1 MGHCCTPI
9 KIPKV
14 ANFHINHTDSQLEV
28 VLTNGQTFS
37 VSKAELEEFLGGNG
51 VTVEDGVAKNLTLKG
66 GVALDQAATASL
78 CEALEDC
85 IEDAITEALKNQ
97 PTPKPLT
104 IKSFELLGEQLRITM
119 PDGST
124 FPVDLSKFTTDAEA
138 AKIADDIKKL
148 ITDEHLVSAALNG
161 GTLVMTMKS
170 GKQLNVPLS
179 GLGKDVHLSSGTVQG
194 NNLVLTKSDGTE
206 VTIDLGQFA
215 NTQPA
220 VGQDIVNNLTDTSA
234 SKSLSAAQGKILND
248 SKLGKTEKAVSASTA
263 DAATK
268 LQTARTIN
276 GVAFDGTQNIVIADD
291 TKLPSG
297 ANAVSATKLQTA
309 RTINGVAFDGT
320 QNITIN
326 TALKAVQRTER
337 TGTLI
342 PTNNSFKNLTVDV
355 AGVVE
360 VYPDGRIVQSFSFV
374 APVRYFHRHSAQ
386 AFYRT
391 TLGVA
396 NFTAGE
402 DSPILEMPLWTA
414 MPNKVSEA
422 RVHLSSGP
430 KYHAYSEANEWIYDW
445 DAIFNQQANIKDK
458 AYFSFRRLAGGTDE
472 PVTFNIV
479 VEGY

>member
-14 ANFHINHTDSQLEV
+14 ANFHINHTNSQLEV

-37 VSKAELEEFLGGNG
+37 VSKAELEDFLGSNG

-66 GVALDQAATASL
+66 DVALDQAATASL

-85 IEDAITEALKNQ
+85 INDAITEALKNQ

-104 IKSFELLGEQLRITM
+104 IKSFELLGEQLSITM
-119 PDGST
+119 SDGST
-124 FPVDLSKFTTDAEA
+124 FPADLSKFTTDAEA

-194 NNLVLTKSDGTE
+194 SNLVLTKSDGTE

-220 VGQDIVNNLTDTSA
+220 VGNTSVAGIVKLNDTLTSTSDTEA
-234 SKSLSAAQGKILND
+234 LTAKQGKILQDNKLD
-248 SKLGKTEKAVSASTA
+248 KTATAASASKLA
-263 DAATK
+263 
-268 LQTARTIN
+268 TARTIN
-276 GVAFDGTQNIVIADD
+276 LTGDVTGSASFDGSANI
-291 TKLPSG
+291 
-297 ANAVSATKLQTA
+297 
-309 RTINGVAFDGT
+309 TINT
-320 QNITIN
+320 INTIN

-337 TGTLI
+337 TGTLT
-342 PTNNSFKNLTVDV
+342 PTHNSFKNLTVYV

-391 TLGVA
+391 TLGIA
-396 NFTAGE
+396 NFVADE
-402 DSPILEMPLWTA
+402 DGPILEMPLWTA

-430 KYHAYSEANEWIYDW
+430 ARHAYSEANEWIYDW

-458 AYFSFRRLAGGTDE
+458 AYFSFRRLTGGTDE